1 VVGDSYYVIDFDHSV
16 LTGHVTRHMRSGCKR
31 SHWYNVQIS
40 AMFGTFLA
48 DFSVIA
54 ADTLVTLRDI
64 VTLTLTFAILT
75 LVICPT
81 WRVTWSTSSPS
92 LTILSLFVR
101 EL

>member
-1 VVGDSYYVIDFDHSV
+1 
-16 LTGHVTRHMRSGCKR
+16 MRSGCKR